1 MSLIATG
8 RRTKARS
15 RASSRSRRGAGR
27 ARGGKP
33 VRGGRRRILAL
44 VLAAVVTGGALLA
57 AGGYAPFEEAVRQ
70 IVLPLKHEDIIR
82 QQAEEKDLDPALIA
96 AVIYEESRFEDRTSP
111 AGARGIMQITPETA
125 RFIARKSGG
134 SAFVLG
140 DLATPQ
146 VNISY
151 GSWYLRYM
159 TRLYDGDE
167 TLAVAAY
174 NAGET
179 NVDRWVAAA
188 GGIDDFDPETDI
200 PFPETRDYVRDVA
213 EKRELYRER
222 YQREL
227 GL

>member
-1 MSLIATG
+1 MSPIATG
-8 RRTKARS
+8 RRARAHS
-15 RASSRSRRGAGR
+15 RAPSRSKRRSGRAGR
-27 ARGGKP
+27 GRP
-33 VRGGRRRILAL
+33 VRRVAAL
-44 VLAAVVTGGALLA
+44 VLAGVLATGALAL
-57 AGGYAPFEEAVRQ
+57 AGGYGPFDEAVRE
-70 IVLPLKHEDIIR
+70 IVLPLKYEDIIR
-82 QQAEEKDLDPALIA
+82 QQAEDKDLDAALIA

-146 VNISY
+146 VNIAY

-159 TRLYDGDE
+159 TALYDGDE

-188 GGIDDFDPETDI
+188 GGIDEFDPETDI

-222 YQREL
+222 YEREL

>member
-1 MSLIATG
+1 MSLIAT
-8 RRTKARS
+8 RRRSKARF
-15 RASSRSRRGAGR
+15 RAPSRSHRRSGR
-27 ARGGKP
+27 ARGAEP
-33 VRGGRRRILAL
+33 VRGRRRRVLAL
-44 VLAAVVTGGALLA
+44 AFAAVLTGGALLA
-57 AGGYAPFEEAVRQ
+57 AGGYGPFEEAVRQ
-70 IVLPLKHEDIIR
+70 IVLPLKHENIIR
-82 QQAEEKDLDPALIA
+82 QQAEDKDLDPALIA

-159 TRLYDGDE
+159 IHLYDGDE

-213 EKRELYRER
+213 DKRERYRER
-222 YQREL
+222 YEREL